1 MKISKLFA
9 AISVVAISVG
19 ASQAP
24 AQEVQ
29 PGIFKVPQ
37 GESQK
42 IDRHGVCRTV
52 NNTSGNPIMVPVGTP
67 QQWSNGQGAFL
78 NNISNMRGVSVSN
91 CGPWYEGRNA
101 VTFIRDFSGT
111 PTVYKWL
118 DGTETRIS
126 HGFGPW
132 IPIPSDLSYDP
143 DTGECSPRKSPIAVL
158 GRVVTFNPQTGEGIY
173 AIQLCDSDGIATSP
187 HY

>member
-1 MKISKLFA
+1 MKANKILA
-9 AISVVAISVG
+9 AISAAAISVG
-19 ASQAP
+19 ASQANS
-24 AQEVQ
+24 QEVQ
-29 PGIFKVPQ
+29 SGIFKVAK
-37 GESQK
+37 GASQT
-42 IDRHGVCRTV
+42 IDRFGVCKV
-52 NNTSGNPIMVPVGTP
+52 IKNGGANPIMVPAGSRE
-67 QQWSNGQGAFL
+67 QWSTGSGSFL
-78 NNISNMRGVSVSN
+78 RNSANMPGIIVTG
-91 CGPWYEGRNA
+91 CAPWYEGRNA

-118 DGTETRIS
+118 DGTETTIS

-173 AIQLCDSDGIATSP
+173 VIQLCDSDGIATSP
-187 HY
+187 NY